1 MMAFRYAISAV
12 MVVLGLVIIYYAISA
27 VMVVL
32 GLVIIYYEYLLQ
44 KRLSGV
50 ALGSLLI
57 LWAFVRLWIIKR
69 YMPPGRR

>member
-1 MMAFRYAISAV
+1 MVAVRYDTGMPMAFR
-12 MVVLGLVIIYYAISA
+12 YAISA

-44 KRLSGV
+44 NRLSGV

-69 YMPPGRR
+69 YMPPGGR